1 MQIVCRNAG
10 SHCDVTRTPGR
21 GVRPCAGGRKSI
33 MKSLFYAEQTAL
45 GLLGSTLVA
54 ALLLTPNVVQAAEE
68 AKDHSGWSLNFTP
81 VLVAPKGN
89 YRWGGGADPEL
100 KYTVDREGARL
111 SAGLRLGGY
120 YAKNLFGITAMPTLR
135 ITVPVGRV
143 EPYASFGMGYGWIP
157 KEGEEDIATMSRLGI
172 VFRVSKKFALG
183 LEGTLQRIERSEFRF
198 PSLGSAITFDF

>member
-1 MQIVCRNAG
+1 
-10 SHCDVTRTPGR
+10 
-21 GVRPCAGGRKSI
+21 
-33 MKSLFYAEQTAL
+33 MKSLFCIGRASL

-54 ALLLTPNVVQAAEE
+54 TLLVTPNVARAEE
-68 AKDHSGWSLNFTP
+68 DHSGWSLNFTP
-81 VLVAPKGN
+81 VLVAPHHG

-100 KYTVDREGARL
+100 KYTIDRDGARL
-111 SAGLRLGGY
+111 SAGLRVGGY
-120 YAKNLFGITAMPTLR
+120 YARNLFGVTVMPTLR

-157 KEGEEDIATMSRLGI
+157 KESQEDIATMSRLGI

>member
-1 MQIVCRNAG
+1 
-10 SHCDVTRTPGR
+10 
-21 GVRPCAGGRKSI
+21 
-33 MKSLFYAEQTAL
+33 MKSVFYIGRASL

-54 ALLLTPNVVQAAEE
+54 GLLLTPSVARAEE
-68 AKDHSGWSLNFTP
+68 NYSGWSFNFTP
-81 VLVAPKGN
+81 VLVAPKDG

-100 KYTVDREGARL
+100 KYTIDREGARL
-111 SAGLRLGGY
+111 SAGLRIGSY
-120 YAKNLFGITAMPTLR
+120 YAKNRFGITAMPTLR

-157 KEGEEDIATMSRLGI
+157 KEGKEDIATMSRLGI
-172 VFRVSKKFALG
+172 VFRVSTKFALG